1 MSKSNKDN
9 NGDGYLFVIGLCFVI
24 YFIVYVV
31 AFVIAWV
38 VNSLAFII
46 SASGFWIGQ
55 LGTWPMQFL
64 HAIGIVNIHSSN
76 SAAITQAL
84 GWFAF
89 FSIIGSIGAALIAHA
104 TLPTETP
111 KIAYEEDKI
120 SRWISVKIFVC
131 IVIFLIFVYI
141 LWKY

>member
-1 MSKSNKDN
+1 MRKSNDN
-9 NGDGYLFVIGLCFVI
+9 NGEEVAVLVAGLALALVAVF
-24 YFIVYVV
+24 FIV
-31 AFVIAWV
+31 
-38 VNSLAFII
+38 NGLAFLM
-46 SASGFWIGQ
+46 SESGFWIGQ
-55 LGTWPMQFL
+55 LGRWPMQFL
-64 HAIGIVNIHSSN
+64 HTIGLANMYSPS

-89 FSIIGSIGAALIAHA
+89 FLIIGSIGAALIAHA
-104 TLPTETP
+104 ILPAETP

-120 SRWISVKIFVC
+120 SRWIFVKISVC